1 MRDGEYVKAHTF
13 QRGKMDTKKPNPID
27 VHVGKKIR
35 EARILQG
42 MSQTALSEQIGITF
56 QQLQKYES
64 GANRVSCSRLYE
76 IGRVLGMPVQA
87 FFVGAGSGA
96 GLPEIEELSERETL
110 NLVNDYSR
118 LSPALRKSVA
128 KTVKS
133 LADIMGE
140 ME

>member
-1 MRDGEYVKAHTF
+1 
-13 QRGKMDTKKPNPID
+13 MDTKKPNPID

-42 MSQTALSEQIGITF
+42 MSQTALADQIGITF

-96 GLPEIEELSERETL
+96 GVPEIEELSERETL

-118 LSPALRKSVA
+118 LSPSLRKSVA

-133 LADIMGE
+133 LADYTGE
-140 ME
+140 TG